1 MSQDKDRPIE
11 VLCVGHAAF
20 DLTFSVG
27 RHPGPDEKMIAGA
40 TAVCGGGPAAT
51 AALAAARFGC
61 RAAFAGYLGNDE
73 FGRRHLAE
81 LSAAGVDTRW
91 VVRGDA
97 PTPVSVSLVKPDG
110 SRALVNHRAETPRLS
125 ADALDPAECR
135 PGIVLFDGHEPVL
148 SASLVGPL
156 REKGVF
162 TLLDAGSL
170 HSGTEQLAP
179 MVDYLVASETF
190 AFQYTGQRDPKK
202 AAARLAKAAP
212 VAVIT
217 LGGRGLVWQSAD
229 QAGKV
234 DAFSV
239 AAVDTTGA
247 GDVFH
252 GVLAACIASGKEW
265 AWSLRCAAAAAA
277 LSCTKLGARSAV
289 PSRADTLAFLRS
301 AS

>member
-1 MSQDKDRPIE
+1 MNPDKDRPVD

-20 DLTFSVG
+20 DLTFSVD
-27 RHPGPDEKMIAGA
+27 RHPGPDEKMAAGA
-40 TAVCGGGPAAT
+40 MAACGGGPAAT

-73 FGRRHLAE
+73 FGRRHFDEFA
-81 LSAAGVDTRW
+81 AAGVDTRW

-97 PTPVSVSLVKPDG
+97 PTPVSVSLVQPDG
-110 SRALVNHRAETPRLS
+110 RRALVNYRAETPRLS
-125 ADALDPAECR
+125 AGALDPAECR
-135 PGIVLFDGHEPVL
+135 PGVVLFDGHEPVL
-148 SASLVGPL
+148 SAALAGPL
-156 REKGVF
+156 RDKGVF

-170 HSGTEQLAP
+170 HPGTEQLAP

-190 AFQYTGQRDPKK
+190 ALQYTGQRDPEK
-202 AAARLAKAAP
+202 AAARLAGTAP

-217 LGGRGLVWQSAD
+217 LGSRGLVWQSAQ

-239 AAVDTTGA
+239 AAADTTGA
-247 GDVFH
+247 GDVLH
-252 GVLAACIASGKEW
+252 GVLAACIATGKEW
-265 AWSLRCAAAAAA
+265 AWSLRCAIAAAA
-277 LSCTKLGARSAV
+277 LSCTRLGARSAV
-289 PSRADTLAFLRS
+289 PSRTDILAFLRS